1 VAECRSASHRNSG
14 RHHSGIAVG
23 FDRNTQTPRSRRES
37 NLTEDQLNWLNDRPL
52 FKRSLLVFMVEDD
65 KKAFW
70 ESNKDEVLS
79 TWAKESPCT
88 RPSHWWLYDAPKA
101 PIKGGE
107 HMGIFGAPQ
116 AQRER
121 LGGVGTPSPEVL
133 GIVPCFHLGIPTSW
147 VDSSQE
153 AYYNGRAKD
162 IHGELIVTQY
172 KEGNFKGL
180 AIDPNDP
187 PKHESQAAF
196 LQRHGLL
203 TTEEKRHLAKHPELL
218 ELETVQQ

>member
-1 VAECRSASHRNSG
+1 MATNRKR
-14 RHHSGIAVG
+14 
-23 FDRNTQTPRSRRES
+23 TPRNRRES

-70 ESNKDEVLS
+70 ESNKDEVLGA
-79 TWAKESPCT
+79 WAKESPCT

-121 LGGVGTPSPEVL
+121 LGGVGTPSSEVL
-133 GIVPCFHLGIPTSW
+133 NIVPHFTLGIPNSW
-147 VDSSQE
+147 VSQWNVR
-153 AYYNGRAKD
+153 YYNGRAND
-162 IHGELIVTQY
+162 IHGAPIGTNY
-172 KEGNFKGL
+172 NEGDFEGL

-187 PKHESQAAF
+187 PTYESQAAY

-203 TTEEKRHLAKHPELL
+203 TKDERAHLGKNPELL
-218 ELETVQQ
+218 EPEAIGG